1 MANIRDVAK
10 QAKVTPM
17 TVSRV
22 INNSGYVKDETRQR
36 VEAAIKELHYVPNM
50 LSRSLRIKESKTIG
64 LVISDIS
71 NPYWIK
77 IIQGTESFA
86 SENGYHVILC
96 DSSESEK
103 KELAHLENLIK
114 KQVDGILI
122 APIRNSPKPIEFV
135 QSQKIPITVIGY
147 PMPDIE
153 VDVVRCDTNEAAYD
167 IVKLLLELGHQRIA
181 ALTGPKQ
188 IVTATDRVDGYKR
201 ALNEAGIPINDEL
214 IQYGHFSP
222 EHGYKMAK
230 EMLKL
235 SPLPTAVVTGNNFI
249 AIGVTKALI
258 EAGVRIPEDISIVT
272 FDGPPPDLVIDP
284 FFTMV
289 SQPGY
294 ELGKQ
299 AARLLVQRLAQKTS
313 SHYKE
318 IILPTEII
326 TYSSTAPYQT
336 N

>member
-10 QAKVTPM
+10 RAGVTPM

-22 INNSGYVKDETRQR
+22 VNNSDYVKDETRQR
-36 VEAAIKELHYVPNM
+36 VEAAIAELHYVPNM
-50 LSRSLRIKESKTIG
+50 LSRSLRVKESMTIG

-71 NPYWIK
+71 NPYWTK

-96 DSSESEK
+96 DSSGSEQ
-103 KELAHLENLIK
+103 KELAHLENLLK

-122 APIRNSPKPIEFV
+122 APIRNSPEPIVFV
-135 QSQKIPITVIGY
+135 QNQNVPIVVIGY
-147 PMPDIE
+147 SMPDAE

-167 IVKLLLELGHQRIA
+167 IVKLLIELGHRRIA
-181 ALTGPKQ
+181 ALTGPRQ
-188 IVTATDRVDGYKR
+188 IITATDRIDGYKR
-201 ALNEAGIPINDEL
+201 ALEEAGIPIHDEL

-222 EHGYKMAK
+222 EHGYKMAE

-235 SPLPTAVVTGNNFI
+235 TPLPTAVLTGNNFI

-258 EAGVRIPEDISIVT
+258 DAGVRVPEDISVVT
-272 FDGPPPDLVIDP
+272 FDGPPPDLVVDP

-294 ELGKQ
+294 DLGEQ
-299 AARLLVQRLAQKTS
+299 AASLLVQRLTEKTNAP
-313 SHYKE
+313 YKE
-318 IILPTEII
+318 IILPTEIL
-326 TYSSTAPYQT
+326 TYSSTAPIT
-336 N
+336 